1 MECKDVKYQTI
12 DFVKTGESGFFEF

>member
-12 DFVKTGESGFFEF
+12 DFVKTGENGFFEF